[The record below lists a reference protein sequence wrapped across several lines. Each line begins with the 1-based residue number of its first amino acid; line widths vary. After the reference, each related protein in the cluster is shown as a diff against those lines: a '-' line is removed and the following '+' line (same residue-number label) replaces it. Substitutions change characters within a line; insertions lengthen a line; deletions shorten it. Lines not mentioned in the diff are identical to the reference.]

1 MCSSLFTKF
10 PYVEYSITTFLLKMR
25 LSTYIPHTTQD
36 PSMLI
41 IPLDL
46 CNKTKYRSGTF
57 SHYAPGLEQATL
69 PSTDLYR

>member
-1 MCSSLFTKF
+1 MWNIPSL
-10 PYVEYSITTFLLKMR
+10 PSIENASLN
-25 LSTYIPHTTQD
+25 YIPGTTQD

-57 SHYAPGLEQATL
+57 SHFAPGLEQATL